1 MARVDYTEEKRAEVL
16 DLMRS
21 GFSQKEIAETTG
33 VSENTIRRW
42 RNLDAQNQK
51 RGYAPGEINKSLL
64 ELCGDNDI
72 TPYIGKEITKMTVR
86 EIITFL
92 RLLGVRGKLTIE
104 QTLKV

>member
-1 MARVDYTEEKRAEVL
+1 MARVNYTEEKRAEVIEL
-16 DLMRS
+16 LKS
-21 GFSQKEIAETTG
+21 GFSKKEVAEKTG
-33 VSENTIRRW
+33 LSYGTIRRW
-42 RNLDAQNQK
+42 CSLDAQNKK

-64 ELCGDNDI
+64 ELAGDNDL

-92 RLLGVRGKLTIE
+92 RMLGVRGKLTIE

>member
-16 DLMRS
+16 GLVRS
-21 GFSQKEIAETTG
+21 GFSKKEVAEKTG
-33 VSENTIRRW
+33 LPYGTICRW
-42 RNLDAQNQK
+42 CNLDAQNQK